1 MGLDLNFD
9 YNKLKEK
16 ISATQAYNE
25 LKDEYLNVIKKAGD
39 TQEEDKTKSSDRLSE
54 VIKKNKKYQKDLK
67 NQFDRLLDVG
77 SVTKGG
83 GSGSVSF
90 IKKLLL
96 KTIKNIEPKLADI
109 LFEEAI
115 NAIGCDQQQT
125 YLPGQVVYLKVS
137 SVDLLGLLKK
147 EPESVDGKLLYENNP
162 VVIQDFPFSMNKE
175 LYNRTQAPN
184 VSYSSSNGSPY
195 KGSSGQNLFDIEY
208 TEVDNSNQTGP
219 WFKVTFSQRAN
230 NATTISQFLIDYYKS
245 IKLVEF
251 ETIMANIM
259 NGLTGA
265 LSIKGN
271 IGTKQAEIDTKFG
284 IIIKRILGICFDT
297 DNGNNEINVSGVAKV
312 PVDDPIDDSFFEFTD
327 IDLRNIDLTISNLKN
342 GVVQY
347 ENCGDVLLPVDVDSI
362 ISALDSLRFVPDN
375 DKVNAASQLTQSLI
389 NNPAWNVDI
398 PNGNINVAVDT
409 NFLKL
414 LAQGVTFSLLSPKVL
429 LPIFAM
435 LVSLGQQALALIEN
449 LVDFAKNFKKFVV
462 NLISKISALFVQEL
476 FETIRRDLLQ
486 LVQRAL
492 QDINNE
498 RVRKITAIIL
508 KLIQIL
514 FVVAQLITDWRKCK
528 SIIDELIQIMSVGGQ
543 IAQDIL
549 GALTSQVPLPL
560 LFASEFLGGYSESR
574 AFIGTIEELQRLGI
588 PTGPLPDG
596 TPNLT
601 VLAMY
606 SQLKAAEK
614 EKTENGKVQ
623 VAIKPT
629 TITPAG
635 VTVPLSASG
644 LYF

>member
-1 MGLDLNFD
+1 
-9 YNKLKEK
+9 
-16 ISATQAYNE
+16 
-25 LKDEYLNVIKKAGD
+25 V
-39 TQEEDKTKSSDRLSE
+39 
-54 VIKKNKKYQKDLK
+54 
-67 NQFDRLLDVG
+67 
-77 SVTKGG
+77 
-83 GSGSVSF
+83 
-90 IKKLLL
+90 
-96 KTIKNIEPKLADI
+96 
-109 LFEEAI
+109 
-115 NAIGCDQQQT
+115 
-125 YLPGQVVYLKVS
+125 
-137 SVDLLGLLKK
+137 
-147 EPESVDGKLLYENNP
+147 
-162 VVIQDFPFSMNKE
+162 
-175 LYNRTQAPN
+175 
-184 VSYSSSNGSPY
+184 
-195 KGSSGQNLFDIEY
+195 Y

>member
-1 MGLDLNFD
+1 
-9 YNKLKEK
+9 
-16 ISATQAYNE
+16 
-25 LKDEYLNVIKKAGD
+25 
-39 TQEEDKTKSSDRLSE
+39 
-54 VIKKNKKYQKDLK
+54 
-67 NQFDRLLDVG
+67 
-77 SVTKGG
+77 
-83 GSGSVSF
+83 
-90 IKKLLL
+90 
-96 KTIKNIEPKLADI
+96 
-109 LFEEAI
+109 
-115 NAIGCDQQQT
+115 
-125 YLPGQVVYLKVS
+125 
-137 SVDLLGLLKK
+137 
-147 EPESVDGKLLYENNP
+147 
-162 VVIQDFPFSMNKE
+162 
-175 LYNRTQAPN
+175 
-184 VSYSSSNGSPY
+184 
-195 KGSSGQNLFDIEY
+195 
-208 TEVDNSNQTGP
+208 
-219 WFKVTFSQRAN
+219 
-230 NATTISQFLIDYYKS
+230 
-245 IKLVEF
+245 
-251 ETIMANIM
+251 
-259 NGLTGA
+259 
-265 LSIKGN
+265 
-271 IGTKQAEIDTKFG
+271 
-284 IIIKRILGICFDT
+284 
-297 DNGNNEINVSGVAKV
+297 
-312 PVDDPIDDSFFEFTD
+312 
-327 IDLRNIDLTISNLKN
+327 
-342 GVVQY
+342 
-347 ENCGDVLLPVDVDSI
+347 
-362 ISALDSLRFVPDN
+362 LDSLRFVPDN